1 MDKYLK
7 IIYDDYY
14 NLKRTLDFAC
24 DRDVIQFVYFL
35 SKYNINGSN
44 IENIVKAYKKEKSKE
59 YKDFIEKIN
68 SDSYFSARET
78 LHFTYPLNE
87 TFKRLD
93 VLFEM
98 IGDKKWNEIFGYSYE
113 FLYTFVT
120 VVICRIVLFHNLNE
134 IEPNEGYANSDAKEC
149 YFTKDELNKYL
160 QNSSGEIDL
169 VLNDL
174 SVNFSELSNV
184 KDVYKIIA
192 FNEHYY
198 LFFIWDFLYNL
209 FNIYS
214 IKIKSV
220 LGNDEFNKKRG
231 KAFETVCY
239 NNLNQCFNYGK
250 IYKGLEYDYKSGNHE
265 IDILMELNKVVVIF
279 ECKSGAF
286 DSLEFENDSELYSA
300 FVKVY
305 GNGYKTINDLNDY
318 ILEGNNTFRDKDKN
332 NIEIDIKNKSVVY
345 VNLSLYN
352 IEFIQTSI
360 QKIKSAR
367 MKKVDVYPICWNY
380 IDFLTLTKVAIVD
393 YELFEEYLKK
403 RFNIINNYKNLTLDY
418 DEVDAFGLLTDPS
431 QKHFVD
437 NILLSESTSNSNI
450 DMNFMISNGI
460 YREEFNSGLDRKY
473 LLGFINENTG
483 D

>member
-35 SKYNINGSN
+35 SKYNVNGSN
-44 IENIVKAYKKEKSKE
+44 KENIVKDYKKEKSKE
-59 YKDFIEKIN
+59 YKVFIENIN
-68 SDSYFSARET
+68 SDSYFSARES

-87 TFKRLD
+87 TFRRLD

-98 IGDKKWNEIFGYSYE
+98 IGDKKWKEIFGYSYK
-113 FLYTFVT
+113 FLYAFVT

-134 IEPNEGYANSDAKEC
+134 IDPNEEYANSDAKEC
-149 YFTKDELNKYL
+149 YFTKSELNKYL
-160 QNSSGEIDL
+160 LDSSDEIDL

-184 KDVYKIIA
+184 KDVYKIIS
-192 FNEHYY
+192 FNDHYY

-214 IKIKSV
+214 IKIKSA

-239 NNLNQCFNYGK
+239 NNLNQCFKYGK

-265 IDILMELNKVVVIF
+265 IDILMELNEVIVIF

-286 DSLEFENDSELYSA
+286 DSLEFENDGELYSA

-305 GNGYKTINDLNDY
+305 GNGYKTINDLNEY
-318 ILEGNNTFRDKDKN
+318 ILGGNNTFRDKDKN
-332 NIEIDIKNKSVVY
+332 NVEIDIKNKTVVY

-360 QKIKSAR
+360 QKIKSER

-393 YELFEEYLKK
+393 YMLFEEYLKK

-431 QKHFVD
+431 QKYYVD

-460 YREEFNSGLDRKY
+460 YREEFNSGFDREY
-473 LLGFINENTG
+473 LLGFIHKNTG